1 MMSKLGSRRDE
12 EAKEDAVDTRS
23 RQEEGA
29 SAWCEDADQG
39 EIKKPEKMV

>member
-12 EAKEDAVDTRS
+12 EAKEDVVDTRS
-23 RQEEGA
+23 REDEGA
-29 SAWCEDADQG
+29 SALCEDTDQG